1 MPHQRDPESGPYD
14 AAADPYIDPNGVLKN
29 SLGIKNPDVLNKA
42 EADLSSLRAQELE
55 TTPLPGDFDLD
66 HLKRVHKH
74 LFGDVY
80 PWAGEIRQIDI
91 GKGNELFAHHVHIEK
106 EAGKIFNQLADENH
120 LKRLNAES
128 FSERAAYYLGE
139 INALHPFRD
148 GNGRVQRA
156 FIGQIAREAGYEI
169 EWSNISREDMTQGA
183 IESFYGDS
191 GRLVKLLQENLT
203 SSTSSAW

>member
-1 MPHQRDPESGPYD
+1 MPRQRDPESGPYD
-14 AAADPYIDPNGVLKN
+14 AATDPYIDPNGVLKN
-29 SLGIKNPDVLNKA
+29 SLGIKNPYALNKA

-66 HLKRVHKH
+66 HLKRVHQH
-74 LFGDVY
+74 LFGDIY

-91 GKGNELFAHHVHIEK
+91 GKGNELFAHHVRIEK
-106 EAGKIFNQLADENH
+106 AADKIFNRLADENH
-120 LKRLNAES
+120 LKRLDAES

-156 FIGQIAREAGYEI
+156 FIGQVAREAGYEI

-183 IESFYGDS
+183 IESFYGDC
-191 GRLVKLLQENLT
+191 GRLAKLIQENLT
-203 SSTSSAW
+203 SSTSSAL

>member
-1 MPHQRDPESGPYD
+1 MPHQRDPDSGPYD
-14 AAADPYIDPNGVLKN
+14 AATDPYIDPNGVLKN
-29 SLGIKNPDVLNKA
+29 NLGIKDPDALNKA
-42 EADLSSLRAQELE
+42 ETDLSSLRAQELE

-74 LFGDVY
+74 LFGDIY

-106 EAGKIFNQLADENH
+106 EAGKIFNRLADENH
-120 LKRLNAES
+120 LKRLDAES
-128 FSERAAYYLGE
+128 FSERAAYYLSE

-148 GNGRVQRA
+148 GNGRVHRA

-169 EWSNISREDMTQGA
+169 EWSNISRDDMTQGA

-191 GRLVKLLQENLT
+191 SRLAKLIQENLT
-203 SSTSSAW
+203 SSTASTL